1 MARAA
6 HCADQK
12 HATMGFSRVGAAD
25 ESIHPLDAVNQP
37 VFDQEIDRAVH
48 RRRSRAKFI
57 LMRTVEQRIGAARP
71 VID

>member
-1 MARAA
+1 
-6 HCADQK
+6 
-12 HATMGFSRVGAAD
+12 VGAAD